1 MTVSQDHPTRRALAA
16 AGLALAAVPSTA
28 AARSR
33 IEPAVGD
40 LHHTGAPGDFDFLV
54 GSWTVR
60 HSRLNGRLV
69 DSDDWQ
75 TFDGACT
82 MWKTMGGTGNVDD
95 NSLELPAG
103 PYRAMTVRA
112 FDPET
117 RQWSI
122 WWLDQRT
129 GTIDQPVRGGFRDG
143 VGVFVGD
150 DVHNGR
156 PVKVMFQWSRIT
168 ANAAHWEQ
176 ALSPDGGQTWETNW
190 RMAFTR
196 AA

>member
-1 MTVSQDHPTRRALAA
+1 MTVPQDHPTRRALTA

-33 IEPAVGD
+33 IEPAAGD

-75 TFDGACT
+75 AFDGACT
-82 MWKTMGGTGNVDD
+82 MWKTLGGAGNVDD
-95 NSLELPAG
+95 NALELPAG
-103 PYRAMTVRA
+103 AYRAMTVRA
-112 FDPET
+112 FDPES

-129 GTIDQPVRGGFRDG
+129 GTIDPPVRGGFTDG
-143 VGVFVGD
+143 VGVFFGD

-156 PVKVMFQWSRIT
+156 PVKVMFRWSRIT

-176 ALSPDGGQTWETNW
+176 AFSPDGGQTWETNW
-190 RMAFTR
+190 RMQFTR
-196 AA
+196 VA